1 FMIDKF
7 PKYQK
12 EAQLGELGVNIVK
25 SVINEN
31 FGWIFKRNHQEM
43 DFGIDGFI
51 EIVRDDGAV
60 TGKMLAVQIKCGA
73 SFFSE
78 ENRWGY
84 VYRGENKHFNYLSN
98 CPIPVLV
105 LLCKPE
111 KKRSVLGMF

>member
-1 FMIDKF
+1 MIDKF

-60 TGKMLAVQIKCGA
+60 TGKCLLYKSNVELH
-73 SFFSE
+73 FFG
-78 ENRWGY
+78 R
-84 VYRGENKHFNYLSN
+84 K
-98 CPIPVLV
+98 
-105 LLCKPE
+105 
-111 KKRSVLGMF
+111 SVGVCLQR

>member
-1 FMIDKF
+1 
-7 PKYQK
+7 
-12 EAQLGELGVNIVK
+12 
-25 SVINEN
+25 
-31 FGWIFKRNHQEM
+31 EM

-111 KKRSVLGMF
+111 KKKCFGNVLILSKLKEQKNHGRLIFQNVN